1 MWHSLNHQI
10 GSESVVREQGRV
22 AVQWQ
27 ASCVADDALRRRIDA
42 QLSEGRLPSIH
53 GGSGPVTVTAS
64 MTESRVREWLRD
76 HQGSAHCARCVARDL
91 GFDVGLARATIDE
104 LSPKQ
109 AFSRG
114 LCACGA
120 TGLCYG
126 WAVGPTS

>member
-1 MWHSLNHQI
+1 VWHSLNHQI

-64 MTESRVREWLRD
+64 MTESRVR
-76 HQGSAHCARCVARDL
+76 HCARCVARDL
-91 GFDVGLARATIDE
+91 GLDVGLARATIDE

>member
-1 MWHSLNHQI
+1 M
-10 GSESVVREQGRV
+10 
-22 AVQWQ
+22 
-27 ASCVADDALRRRIDA
+27 DA

-76 HQGSAHCARCVARDL
+76 HQGSAHCASCVARDL
-91 GFDVGLARATIDE
+91 GLDVGLARATITE
-104 LSPKQ
+104 LSPRQ

-126 WAVGPTS
+126 WAVGSTS

>member
-1 MWHSLNHQI
+1 MLDGFI
-10 GSESVVREQGRV
+10 VREQDR
-22 AVQWQ
+22 AAAQWR
-27 ASCVADDALRRRIDA
+27 ASCASVDALRGWIDA

-76 HQGSAHCARCVARDL
+76 HQGSAHCSSCVARDL
-91 GFDVGLARATIDE
+91 GLDVGLARATIDE
-104 LSPKQ
+104 LSPRQ

-126 WAVGPTS
+126 WAVGSTS

>member
-1 MWHSLNHQI
+1 M
-10 GSESVVREQGRV
+10 REQGRA

-27 ASCVADDALRRRIDA
+27 ASCASDDALRRRINA

-64 MTESRVREWLRD
+64 MTASRVREWLRD

-91 GFDVGLARATIDE
+91 GLDVGLARAAIDE
-104 LSPKQ
+104 LSPRQ

-126 WAVGPTS
+126 WAVSPTS